1 MLAVLIGFLFITSA
15 AFIVPYMMAGEN
27 TESGVS
33 RGIGAAS
40 ITAVIYVIIVGFVAN
55 S

>member
-15 AFIVPYMMAGEN
+15 AFIVPYMLAGEN
-27 TESGVS
+27 TERGIS

-40 ITAVIYVIIVGFVAN
+40 ITAVIYVIVVGFVAN